1 MSIACC
7 TPHIRLTPLLDH
19 LLTSPLHLFEIII
32 RDEIGV
38 IECGF
43 GLILVLFETQ
53 ITMGQMTG
61 LVLVMTGILVIITI

>member
-53 ITMGQMTG
+53 ITMG
-61 LVLVMTGILVIITI
+61 